1 MGFKKQLR
9 GQLDVANPSAALFW
23 HLSLHSYFF
32 VVLEVV
38 VMKEHSYT
46 KAQIVEIAFQIY
58 VPKGTKLKDTRK
70 STWMNPLVGG
80 DEAAMM
86 KLSKK
91 INEDTS
97 LQKVMDFVSA
107 TKLGQLEME
116 DRAIT
121 PTLLPEDAKRNG
133 FEPLKERSVRKVSQ
147 AKKK

>member
-1 MGFKKQLR
+1 MQGFL
-9 GQLDVANPSAALFW
+9 ASFCPSTNFKI
-23 HLSLHSYFF
+23 F
-32 VVLEVV
+32 VILEVV
-38 VMKEHSYT
+38 EMKEHSYT

-70 STWMNPLVGG
+70 STWMNPLVDG

-97 LQKVMDFVSA
+97 LHKVMEFVSA

-133 FEPLKERSVRKVSQ
+133 FELLKDRPVRKISQ
-147 AKKK
+147 AKKKR